1 MNPLM
6 VGMLLS
12 LAPISELR
20 GGIPYAIAKGVNP
33 WLAFTCC
40 AIANIIAIIIVFLFL
55 EFVHKGLLKI
65 PLYKKTFNIF
75 LERTRK
81 KIERIKNGRKAF
93 GFFMLTVLAAIP
105 LPIIG
110 GAWTA
115 ALIAWVLG
123 LNKIKS
129 FFAIAL
135 GTIIAG
141 LITTLITLGIITMF
155 S

>member
-1 MNPLM
+1 MNPLV

-40 AIANIIAIIIVFLFL
+40 VIANIIAIVVAFLFL
-55 EFVHKGLLKI
+55 EFAHKGLLKI
-65 PLYKKTFNIF
+65 SCYRRTFSRFLGKT
-75 LERTRK
+75 RR
-81 KIERIKNGRKAF
+81 KIEKIKKAHQSF
-93 GFFMLTVLAAIP
+93 GFFALTIFTAIP
-105 LPIIG
+105 LPIT

-115 ALIAWVLG
+115 TLIAWLLG
-123 LNKIKS
+123 LNKTKS

-135 GTIIAG
+135 GVIIAG
-141 LITTLITLGIITMF
+141 LITTLATIGIIKLF
-155 S
+155 F